1 MKLDSR
7 LALCADM
14 VQGDYICDIGTDHG
28 YLPAYLLSTGKCSRA
43 LCSDINP
50 LPLGSS
56 EENLNKEGVAHMA
69 QFRLSNGFESLDI
82 TGVTDIVIA
91 GMGGETIAE
100 ILSNEKS
107 RCPANF
113 ILQPMS
119 RAEILRDY
127 LAANGFEVTSER
139 AAVCGGFAYA
149 VMSCK
154 FTGTPYIIS
163 PERRITGLLSK
174 DDPASRELV
183 SRQISRIISAVRG
196 LINSSD
202 MTLKSKG
209 ENSLS
214 LAEKIRSD
222 WGFE

>member
-1 MKLDSR
+1 MKPDRR

-43 LCSDINP
+43 ICSDINP
-50 LPLGSS
+50 LPLRSS
-56 EENLNKEGVAHMA
+56 EEHLHKEGVAHMA
-69 QFRLSNGFESLDI
+69 QFVLSNGFESLDI

-100 ILSNEKS
+100 ILSHEKS

-119 RAEILRDY
+119 RAEILRDH
-127 LAANGFEVTSER
+127 LAVNGFEVISER

-174 DDPASRELV
+174 DDPASHELV
-183 SRQISRIISAVRG
+183 SRQISRIISAAGG

-202 MTLKSKG
+202 ILQKSKG

-214 LAEKIRSD
+214 LAEKIKSE
-222 WGFE
+222 WGIE

>member
-1 MKLDSR
+1 MKPDSR
-7 LALCADM
+7 LALCAEM

-56 EENLNKEGVAHMA
+56 EEHLRKEGVAHMA
-69 QFRLSNGFESLDI
+69 SFCLSNGLESLDI
-82 TGVTDIVIA
+82 TGVTDIVAA

-100 ILSNEKS
+100 ILSNEKA

-119 RAEILRDY
+119 RAEILRDF
-127 LAANGFEVTSER
+127 LARSGFEVTSER

-174 DDPASRELV
+174 SDPNSREYV
-183 SRQISRIISAVRG
+183 SRQLMRITSAAYG
-196 LINSSD
+196 LLNSSD
-202 MTLKSKG
+202 LSQKSKG